1 MTVDGSEIVQSI
13 DVTEFTDTAALN
25 GAYTV
30 GGGGEGGLQFSY
42 PHLSEGE
49 RNWIVIFQLRA

>member
-1 MTVDGSEIVQSI
+1 MTVDGSEIVRSI
-13 DVTEFTDTAALN
+13 DVLVTEFTDTAALN

-42 PHLSEGE
+42 PHL
-49 RNWIVIFQLRA
+49 